1 MEKER
6 HFLLF
11 EPVFCVKTG
20 ENRLKSSSPVE
31 NPVETVEKDPMTPD
45 MLPDT
50 EPDAA
55 RVVAAAVYLHGMT
68 GGLAAEALTKEGVM
82 AGDLIEYLPEAIC
95 RIRQEN
101 EKSESFEY
109 TKRQA

>member
-1 MEKER
+1 M
-6 HFLLF
+6 
-11 EPVFCVKTG
+11 PVF
-20 ENRLKSSSPVE
+20 
-31 NPVETVEKDPMTPD
+31 ETVEKDPMTPD